1 MAQPR
6 SPRRDRASFSTP
18 GFPGMIPRS
27 SLFATRIMA
36 GIGAS
41 QPFGLLEL
49 KCWFPPISA
58 VRFTEG
64 SVDAPTP
71 PVNLYNQK
79 SHVLSSAPPPSAR
92 SVPCWNLGDAVSN
105 QTRIAIGFL
114 EPAV

>member
-1 MAQPR
+1 MTALKA
-6 SPRRDRASFSTP
+6 RA
-18 GFPGMIPRS
+18 
-27 SLFATRIMA
+27 AKA
-36 GIGAS
+36 GQMGKAR
-41 QPFGLLEL
+41 
-49 KCWFPPISA
+49 KPPISA

-79 SHVLSSAPPPSAR
+79 SHVLSSAR
-92 SVPCWNLGDAVSN
+92 SVPCWNLGDVVSN